1 MSLTTKRAL
10 VESLKQMLNQRSLS
24 KITVKDLVERC
35 GVNRQTFYYHF
46 HDIYDLMEWTIQDDA
61 DRILSE
67 KLDYSDWKWGVAS
80 VLRYLQENRNLV
92 LNIYHSVSHEA
103 IARYLKRLLR
113 PYILQVICSEMET
126 LEYMPCEE
134 DVDFLAD
141 IYTLAVIGIIMEWIS
156 REMEMNGT
164 EERVKKLFAAIDGS
178 FAFMLENLK
187 RKREEEAG

>member
-164 EERVKKLFAAIDGS
+164 EERVKKLFAATDGS